1 MADVITDIIGGN
13 ELRLLADN
21 LPIPCWI
28 ASAKGG
34 IFWFN
39 RRWHQYCGST
49 PAEMASGGW
58 QSVHDPEDL
67 PRILASW
74 EMAFVAE
81 QPFET
86 VMRLKG
92 RDDVFCTF
100 LTKVEPAF
108 DGNGELIRWIG
119 VHTDISA
126 QLEAEEKLKALH
138 ESEQQLTSYRQAII
152 SQLTE
157 GIIITDAE
165 GRILFVNQA
174 ANDLHG
180 VAKLDVPPDEYAETY
195 SLFTAEGEPHPSMT
209 LPLSRAVV
217 DEETVIGARWRIRRP
232 DGREVLAIG
241 NAKPVYSST
250 GEKIGAV
257 LTIQDD
263 TARHG
268 AEIALAE
275 ALQVKD
281 ALLLEVN
288 HRVKNSLQI
297 VTSLLKLQAHSSQ
310 LPDLQDK
317 LREACARVDI
327 VARLHQHLYQNE
339 SHDRINIGRDI
350 RDFSQETF
358 QAFAKGGRI
367 DIQFTDLAD
376 VDIDMDR
383 AVSLALIIG
392 ELLTNAIK
400 YAFQNPDHNQISL
413 TVSASDH
420 ELLVSIIDNGIG
432 VPAGF
437 DIDGSKGF
445 GLKIVDSL
453 VKQLS
458 GSLTMIP
465 QPRGTGFMIRF
476 PLAA

>member
-1 MADVITDIIGGN
+1 
-13 ELRLLADN
+13 
-21 LPIPCWI
+21 
-28 ASAKGG
+28 
-34 IFWFN
+34 
-39 RRWHQYCGST
+39 
-49 PAEMASGGW
+49 MASGGW

-67 PRILASW
+67 PRILKSW
-74 EMAFVAE
+74 ELAFAAK
-81 QPFET
+81 QPFESI
-86 VMRLKG
+86 MRLKG
-92 RDDVFCTF
+92 KDNVFRTF

-126 QLEAEEKLKALH
+126 QIEAEAKLKAVH
-138 ESEQQLTSYRQAII
+138 ESEQQLTSYREAIL

-157 GIIITDAE
+157 GIILTDAE
-165 GRILFVNQA
+165 GRILFVNHA

-180 VAKLDVPPDEYAETY
+180 VVKLDVPPDDYAATY
-195 SLFTAEGEPHPSMT
+195 SLFTLEGEPHPSLS
-209 LPLSRAVV
+209 LPLARAVV
-217 DEETVIGARWRIRRP
+217 NEETVIGARWRIRRP

-241 NAKPVYSST
+241 NASPIYARS

-257 LTIQDD
+257 LTILDD

-310 LPDLQDK
+310 LPELQDK

-339 SHDRINIGRDI
+339 SHDRINIGSYI
-350 RDFSQETF
+350 RDFSQDTL
-358 QAFAKGGRI
+358 QAFAKGGGI

-376 VDIDMDR
+376 VDIEMDR

-400 YAFQNPDHNQISL
+400 YAFKDQVQNQIAL
-413 TVSASDH
+413 TVSAT
-420 ELLVSIIDNGIG
+420 EQEFQISISDNGVG
-432 VPAGF
+432 VPDGF
-437 DIDGSKGF
+437 DIAGTNGF

-458 GSLTMIP
+458 GTLSLVP
-465 QPRGTGFMIRF
+465 QERGTGFLIKF
-476 PLAA
+476 PISA